1 MNTRRC
7 LRIAERIN
15 SQLVRGLAR
24 GIDPQRMLAEPLYAR
39 DVLLVCD
46 AHHGSDLASLAQHIR
61 LAAAEPPVASRHPSS
76 WGAESTGFGASR
88 HSLHSGFDAQSQD
101 PAPSQR
107 AGAWY
112 SPARW
117 LGK

>member
-15 SQLVRGLAR
+15 TQLVRGLAR
-24 GIDPQRMLAEPLYAR
+24 GIDPQRMLAESLYAR

-46 AHHGSDLASLAQHIR
+46 AHHGSDLASLAQHFR
-61 LAAAEPPVASRHPSS
+61 LAAAEPPQDSRHPST

-88 HSLHSGFDAQSQD
+88 PGGHSGFDAQSQS
-101 PAPSQR
+101 PAPR
-107 AGAWY
+107 ERTGAWF
-112 SPARW
+112 SPSRW